1 MLYTPDTLP
10 AEVELGEL
18 LTVCAI
24 TAANVVKDVRENLR
38 NLVGGE
44 LKHYEALT
52 EHTLERALKKLEAKA
67 RERGYDGVL
76 GVRIATP
83 KVVEGGVE
91 IVVYGNGFNY
101 NGSTQAL

>member
-10 AEVELGEL
+10 QPVELGEL
-18 LTVCAI
+18 LSVSAV
-24 TAANVVKDVRENLR
+24 TAANIVKDMRENIR

-44 LKHYEALT
+44 MKHYEALT
-52 EHTLERALKKLEAKA
+52 ERTLERAFGRLEAKA

-76 GVRIATP
+76 GVRIANP

-91 IVVYGNGFNY
+91 VIVYGNGFRFK
-101 NGSTQAL
+101 QAENV